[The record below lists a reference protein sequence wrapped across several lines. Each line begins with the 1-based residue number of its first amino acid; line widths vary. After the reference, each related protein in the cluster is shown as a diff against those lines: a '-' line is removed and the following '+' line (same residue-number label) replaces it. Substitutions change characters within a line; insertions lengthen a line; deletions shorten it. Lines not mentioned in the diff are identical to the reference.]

1 MNGSSCRATVYA
13 LYLPNQFLM
22 MHQLFIMLAVCLTAI
37 PTAILV
43 YYFVLPRRPKG
54 NDDGS
59 NGKWSGVLGNATV
72 KTVLHH
78 LVAWGMLIPFWIVA
92 PGRVIDA
99 FGVQNLNVRFTL
111 AAMIPTQCLFRTLES
126 LYGFTPTPTHSRSF
140 AFIFAAPTCRTKE
153 KKLYPLRI
161 RRGISTL
168 PKVARDQRR
177 PPQPAPRQKLA
188 MPICC
193 VNLDTLSS
201 TGGVMSLLHAASDEQ
216 WPKYALGL
224 ASTPAGLYEWS
235 SLWNVQQCKVLT
247 GREVEPISDD
257 ALFQSTSPSDYL
269 GRRWKF
275 LKNGVY
281 KPVRFVGCGPR
292 WLTISAPFVA
302 SALFHEWLLP
312 HVFYN
317 YPNTH
322 GIATAF
328 FLWQAMLV
336 AIEAETVVVPSRT
349 VVAGSTKPR
358 SRQSWRLLPRQV
370 QTALAGLGLPPAHWF
385 MDSYIR
391 SNLFADL
398 QVLLPMILPVNGTVP
413 MAQ

>member
-1 MNGSSCRATVYA
+1 MRCVRRIVVLMVPAKWTALTRGLWTHDDRTPVFTFALPDDHIFQRQCWWTSTMDGSMNGSSCRATVYA

-43 YYFVLPRRPKG
+43 HYFVLPRRPKG

-111 AAMIPTQCLFRTLES
+111 AAMIPTQRLFRTLES
-126 LYGFTPTPTHSRSF
+126 RYGFTPTPTLTRARLRSF
-140 AFIFAAPTCRTKE
+140 AFIFAAPTCCAEE

-177 PPQPAPRQKLA
+177 PPQPGPRQKLA

-201 TGGVMSLLHAASDEQ
+201 TFSLRVGSCLCYMLPVMNNGPSMLSD
-216 WPKYALGL
+216 
-224 ASTPAGLYEWS
+224 SH
-235 SLWNVQQCKVLT
+235 
-247 GREVEPISDD
+247 RH
-257 ALFQSTSPSDYL
+257 
-269 GRRWKF
+269 RRACT
-275 LKNGVY
+275 N
-281 KPVRFVGCGPR
+281 GPR
-292 WLTISAPFVA
+292 FGMS
-302 SALFHEWLLP
+302 
-312 HVFYN
+312 
-317 YPNTH
+317 
-322 GIATAF
+322 
-328 FLWQAMLV
+328 
-336 AIEAETVVVPSRT
+336 
-349 VVAGSTKPR
+349 
-358 SRQSWRLLPRQV
+358 
-370 QTALAGLGLPPAHWF
+370 
-385 MDSYIR
+385 
-391 SNLFADL
+391 SN
-398 QVLLPMILPVNGTVP
+398 GRY
-413 MAQ
+413 

>member
-1 MNGSSCRATVYA
+1 
-13 LYLPNQFLM
+13 
-22 MHQLFIMLAVCLTAI
+22 
-37 PTAILV
+37 
-43 YYFVLPRRPKG
+43 
-54 NDDGS
+54 
-59 NGKWSGVLGNATV
+59 
-72 KTVLHH
+72 
-78 LVAWGMLIPFWIVA
+78 
-92 PGRVIDA
+92 
-99 FGVQNLNVRFTL
+99 
-111 AAMIPTQCLFRTLES
+111 
-126 LYGFTPTPTHSRSF
+126 
-140 AFIFAAPTCRTKE
+140 
-153 KKLYPLRI
+153 
-161 RRGISTL
+161 
-168 PKVARDQRR
+168 
-177 PPQPAPRQKLA
+177 
-188 MPICC
+188 
-193 VNLDTLSS
+193 
-201 TGGVMSLLHAASDEQ
+201 MSLLHAASDEQ

-224 ASTPAGLYEWS
+224 ASTPAGLYEWP
-235 SLWNVQQCKVLT
+235 SLWNVQQWKILT
-247 GREVEPISDD
+247 GREVEPISDN

-269 GRRWKF
+269 GRRWNCLVHEF
-275 LKNGVY
+275 LKYGVY

-292 WLTISAPFVA
+292 RLTISATFVA

-322 GIATAF
+322 GITTAF

-358 SRQSWRLLPRQV
+358 SRQSWRMLPRQV